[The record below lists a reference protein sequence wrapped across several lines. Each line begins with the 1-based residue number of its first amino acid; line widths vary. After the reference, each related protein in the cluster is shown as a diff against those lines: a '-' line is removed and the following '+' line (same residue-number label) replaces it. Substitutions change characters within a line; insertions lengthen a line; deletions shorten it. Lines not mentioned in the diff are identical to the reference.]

1 MGWLFVASVLSS
13 YLIRKSFV
21 TVFRYSNNR
30 IVFSALCLNYSHLNG
45 LSVIQ
50 YRFNQSIF
58 LFYDLVP
65 LSLLT
70 GNPPFPYYIN
80 NQYLYSWCLSALSRC
95 TVQRRPL
102 AGLRPRP
109 QTEVVILAS
118 AAAIWSCVTC
128 LSVCTQYEVNIT
140 WLSRSSSATQLTD

>member
-13 YLIRKSFV
+13 YLIRQSFV

-30 IVFSALCLNYSHLNG
+30 IVLSALCLNYSHLNG

-50 YRFNQSIF
+50 YLFNQSIF
-58 LFYDLVP
+58 LFHDIVP

-80 NQYLYSWCLSALSRC
+80 NQFHGKKYPLRQLLVKADLVLIFFNRKLKTVLFILVIIAINGYLYDFIDR
-95 TVQRRPL
+95 
-102 AGLRPRP
+102 
-109 QTEVVILAS
+109 
-118 AAAIWSCVTC
+118 
-128 LSVCTQYEVNIT
+128 N
-140 WLSRSSSATQLTD
+140 LTHYHIS

>member
-1 MGWLFVASVLSS
+1 MGWLFVVFVHSS

-21 TVFRYSNNR
+21 TVFCYSNTRN
-30 IVFSALCLNYSHLNG
+30 VFSALCLNYSHLNG

-58 LFYDLVP
+58 LYYDLVP

-80 NQYLYSWCLSALSRC
+80 NQYLYSWCLSALSRSSIY
-95 TVQRRPL
+95 VSSH
-102 AGLRPRP
+102 
-109 QTEVVILAS
+109 VK
-118 AAAIWSCVTC
+118 
-128 LSVCTQYEVNIT
+128 YFKDIT
-140 WLSRSSSATQLTD
+140 HMSSASSHSNRVICKQSFMVKNTHFVSCS